1 MILGPSNVGGKIET
15 SFLIITAACVV
26 LLIAVTATM
35 LAFIWRYRRARSP
48 VAEDVE
54 EKLGLEIV
62 LTVLPTVLVLGM
74 FYFGWVDFDYIRNP
88 PKDAMPIDVIARQW
102 SWSFKYQNGRQT
114 DTLRVPVGEPVKLIM
129 TSEDVTH
136 SFFIPAY
143 RIKEDCVPGLKTHLW
158 FNADQTGTFD
168 IFCTEYCGLGH
179 SHMRAKLIAMPAADF
194 QKWYGT
200 KEEAEGGSKGL
211 ELLQA
216 KGCLGCH
223 TTDGA
228 RKVGPTFRGLYGG
241 KVTVTTNAKERTIT
255 ADEAYLERSVRDP
268 GADVVKGFPN
278 IMPKL
283 PVSDEELREIVGY
296 LETLG
301 QDDDH
306 ARRNGHAAHD

>member
-1 MILGPSNVGGKIET
+1 MILGPSNITGKIET

-26 LLIAVTATM
+26 LLVAVTVTM
-35 LAFIWRYRRARSP
+35 LVFIYRYRRGRNQVP
-48 VAEDVE
+48 EDVE
-54 EKLGLEIV
+54 ENLPLEIV
-62 LTVLPTVLVLGM
+62 LTVFPTLLVLGM

-102 SWSFKYQNGRQT
+102 SWTFKYQDGRET
-114 DTLRVPVGEPVKLIM
+114 DTLRVPVGKPVKLVM

-168 IFCTEYCGLGH
+168 IFCTEYCGRGH
-179 SHMRAKLIAMPAADF
+179 SHMRAKLIAMPEAQF
-194 QKWYGT
+194 ETWYET
-200 KEEAEGGSKGL
+200 KEETKGTSKGL
-211 ELLQA
+211 EILLT

-223 TTDGA
+223 TTDGTK
-228 RKVGPTFRGLYGG
+228 KVGPTFKGLYGR
-241 KVTVTTNAKERTIT
+241 KVTVMTNGKERTLT
-255 ADEAYLERSVRDP
+255 ADETYIERSVRDP
-268 GADVVKGFPN
+268 GADVVKGFPD

-283 PVSDEELREIVGY
+283 PVTDEELKEIVDY

-301 QDDDH
+301 QGGAHKEH
-306 ARRNGHAAHD
+306 AEGQ